1 MLHSLSVK
9 YKISLPILSII
20 AVFLVTSMVNVFSS
34 RQQTRLT
41 EELNN
46 VIIPV
51 LFNIEDAYR
60 DFYQATSAVQGIA
73 LSEGQQ
79 DSIDY
84 NLFEYKDNAY
94 KTIPRMKKVYTVVE
108 TGVMPE
114 ELTPAINQMVASTEK
129 WLNSY
134 EALLAAPQSDWVDLY
149 QQQKGSYDQQ
159 FATVRDELNVVKD
172 ALEAK
177 KGTLQE
183 AISAASTFAERSLL
197 IGILLV
203 IILAIG
209 AYGSLI
215 RTIVKPIENIQ
226 KAMAEIASGD
236 GDLNQTIQSN
246 SSDELGRLATS
257 FNLFVGKI
265 RNTILQVIATNQ
277 AVKTELAGL
286 VDASQGISEQTNQ
299 QRIESEHVSAAI
311 QEMQAT
317 SQNVSENAHDAAQA
331 SQSADEEVKSSAI
344 VLEQTVASIRTLASE
359 VDQAGQVVNH
369 LSEDVSNIASVLD
382 VIKGIAE
389 QTNLLALNAAI
400 EAARAG
406 EQGRGFAVVADEV
419 RSLASRTQQSTGE
432 IQSMIEKLQTGA
444 EQAVEV
450 MNRSKVSSE
459 TTIETAGHANKSLQ
473 VILEAIARISAINT
487 EIASAAGQQN
497 ISSEQISNN
506 IHHIANNS
514 NQVVSSAEFAE
525 QRVNVLNQQCDE
537 LDRLVSQFKC

>member
-114 ELTPAINQMVASTEK
+114 ELTPAINQMVTSTEK

-134 EALLAAPQSDWVDLY
+134 EALLAAPQSDWIDLY

-183 AISAASTFAERSLL
+183 AISAASTFAERSLF

-215 RTIVKPIENIQ
+215 RSIVKPIESIQ

-525 QRVNVLNQQCDE
+525 KRVNVLNQQCDE

>member
-134 EALLAAPQSDWVDLY
+134 EALLAAPQSDWIDLY
-149 QQQKGSYDQQ
+149 QQQKGSYDKQ

-265 RNTILQVIATNQ
+265 RSTILQVIATNQ

>member
-134 EALLAAPQSDWVDLY
+134 EALLAAPQSDWIDLY

>member
-134 EALLAAPQSDWVDLY
+134 EALLAAPQSDWIDLY
-149 QQQKGSYDQQ
+149 QQQKGSYDKQ